1 MLVEGEAM
9 QLSYQQRFDQ
19 ALGEPQPFHSLYH
32 LARALRDEGVA
43 QIDVYSLF
51 AIYQAKISGDDPLY
65 DAVVDTMDEIHGGPW
80 AKRGGLFPTVLTE
93 EMIRIRIRH
102 VCAGGP

>member
-1 MLVEGEAM
+1 MRPSLH
-9 QLSYQQRFDQ
+9 QRFEQ
-19 ALGEPQPFHSLYH
+19 ALGEPQPFQGLYQ
-32 LARALRDEGVA
+32 LAGILRDEGLA

-51 AIYQAKISGDDPLY
+51 AIYQARISGDDPLY

-93 EMIRIRIRH
+93 EMISKRMKND
-102 VCAGGP
+102 

>member
-1 MLVEGEAM
+1 M
-9 QLSYQQRFDQ
+9 QPSHQQQFEL
-19 ALGEPQPFHSLYH
+19 ALGKPQPFQGLYQ
-32 LARALRDEGVA
+32 LAEALRDEGLA

-93 EMIRIRIRH
+93 EMISKTMKND
-102 VCAGGP
+102 

>member
-1 MLVEGEAM
+1 MTFILISIEVLG
-9 QLSYQQRFDQ
+9 LTLTHQQRFDQ
-19 ALGEPQPFHSLYH
+19 ALGEPQPSQGLYQ
-32 LARALRDEGVA
+32 LVADLRDEGVA

-51 AIYQAKISGDDPLY
+51 AINQEKISGDDPLY

-93 EMIRIRIRH
+93 EMISKRMKND
-102 VCAGGP
+102 